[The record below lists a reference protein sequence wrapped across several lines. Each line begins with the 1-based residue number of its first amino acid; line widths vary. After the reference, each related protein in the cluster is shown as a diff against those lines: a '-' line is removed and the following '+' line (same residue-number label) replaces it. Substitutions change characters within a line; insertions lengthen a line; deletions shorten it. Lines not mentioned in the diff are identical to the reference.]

1 MKWIKWEKLTVRKE
15 DGGLNFRNLLGFNL
29 AMLGKQGWKF
39 ISHPN
44 AMVSRFFK
52 AKYFRTMVFLN
63 SNTGHSPSFIWRSIY
78 CSWGLIKDGLRWQ
91 IGDGSR
97 INMWQHQWLK
107 GINNN
112 SIGDAPHLS
121 ISQLNVKD
129 LVVPNTRAW
138 DINFTTAL
146 VPQQATDKIMKI
158 LLLEEMEDDS
168 RIWRHTKDGCYSVKS

>member
-1 MKWIKWEKLTVRKE
+1 
-15 DGGLNFRNLLGFNL
+15 
-29 AMLGKQGWKF
+29 
-39 ISHPN
+39 
-44 AMVSRFFK
+44 
-52 AKYFRTMVFLN
+52 MVFLN

-146 VPQQATDKIMKI
+146 VPQQAADKIMQI

-168 RIWRHTKDGCYSVKS
+168 RIW